1 YRIELYHL
9 KNLEKMPKQEIS
21 ITTDAVIFSTLSN
34 TDYVLLIQRKNDPFK
49 DEWALPGGFLE
60 TDETF
65 ETGAKREL
73 KEETGLDVKALKQIG
88 VFGAIGRDPRG
99 RTISIAFVGTISSTP
114 KVEAAD
120 DAKNAKWWPLNNLP
134 NLAFDH
140 SEIIA
145 KALKAL

>member
-1 YRIELYHL
+1 
-9 KNLEKMPKQEIS
+9 MPKQEIS

-60 TDETF
+60 TDEAF

>member
-1 YRIELYHL
+1 
-9 KNLEKMPKQEIS
+9 
-21 ITTDAVIFSTLSN
+21 
-34 TDYVLLIQRKNDPFK
+34 
-49 DEWALPGGFLE
+49 
-60 TDETF
+60 
-65 ETGAKREL
+65 
-73 KEETGLDVKALKQIG
+73 LDVKALKQIG

>member
-1 YRIELYHL
+1 
-9 KNLEKMPKQEIS
+9 MPKQEIS

-73 KEETGLDVKALKQIG
+73 KEETGSQTNRSFWSYWQRPK
-88 VFGAIGRDPRG
+88 
-99 RTISIAFVGTISSTP
+99 RT
-114 KVEAAD
+114 
-120 DAKNAKWWPLNNLP
+120 NY
-134 NLAFDH
+134 
-140 SEIIA
+140 
-145 KALKAL
+145 

>member
-1 YRIELYHL
+1 

>member
-1 YRIELYHL
+1 
-9 KNLEKMPKQEIS
+9 MPKQEIS

-73 KEETGLDVKALKQIG
+73 KEETGLDLKALKQIG

-99 RTISIAFVGTISSTP
+99 RTISIAFVGTFPGTP

>member
-1 YRIELYHL
+1 
-9 KNLEKMPKQEIS
+9 MPKQEIS

-34 TDYVLLIQRKNDPFK
+34 TDYVLLIQRKNNPFK

-73 KEETGLDVKALKQIG
+73 KEETGLEVKTLKQIG

-99 RTISIAFVGTISSTP
+99 RTISIAFVGKLSSTP

-145 KALKAL
+145 KAFKAL

>member
-1 YRIELYHL
+1 
-9 KNLEKMPKQEIS
+9 MPKQEIS

-73 KEETGLDVKALKQIG
+73 KEETGLDVKALKQVG

-120 DAKNAKWWPLNNLP
+120 DAKSAKWWPLNNLP

>member
-1 YRIELYHL
+1 
-9 KNLEKMPKQEIS
+9 MPKQEIS

-88 VFGAIGRDPRG
+88 VFGAIGSDPRG